1 MTRSLMTPTFDI
13 GGCLSIMAAVP
24 EHEQAYFLVDN
35 SAIDGAWYQSL
46 EPSTAMTYSPL
57 IHWLNTQSMTW
68 TTLIGQTDIPR
79 DTAFTPVLFAVNTEQ
94 VRRFHHFTQDN
105 AELNTAV
112 SLLISDQPWATLQQ
126 RLKKRIPVEIGGD
139 TFVLRYFDTRLWHE
153 WCQLL
158 TPEQRDLFLS
168 AAGTWWVPDRNGQ
181 WLPYAAQTPVDD
193 PVSTSTSLITL
204 TEQQQAAV
212 SWLGQA
218 DRVGLE
224 LDMYWQEGWK
234 PESTPQQK
242 YQWLSEQIKAA
253 QTWGLE
259 SIEEQTLY
267 STLALRQGDD
277 FARTEVW
284 QKHLQQVQKKE
295 RSLQQILE
303 SDVTL

>member
-1 MTRSLMTPTFDI
+1 MTRSLITPTFDI
-13 GGCLSIMAAVP
+13 GACLSIIATLP
-24 EHEQAYFLVDN
+24 EHAQAYFLVDN
-35 SAIDGAWYQSL
+35 SAIDGMWCQSR
-46 EPSTAMTYSPL
+46 EPDHTLTYSPL
-57 IHWLNTQSMTW
+57 IHWLNTQSMAW

-79 DTAFTPVLFAVNTEQ
+79 DTAFTPVLFAVNAEQ
-94 VRRFHHFTQDN
+94 ARRFHHFAQDN
-105 AELNTAV
+105 AEINTAV
-112 SLLISDQPWATLQQ
+112 SLLISDQPIATLQQ

-168 AAGTWWVPDRNGQ
+168 AATSWWVPNRNGQ
-181 WLPYAAQTPVDD
+181 WVRYAAQTAIID
-193 PVSTSTSLITL
+193 PVTTTAPLITL
-204 TEQQQAAV
+204 TEQQQTAA

-218 DRVGLE
+218 DRVGQE
-224 LDMYWQEGWK
+224 LDTHWQEGWK
-234 PESTPQQK
+234 PDSTPQQK
-242 YQWLSEQIKAA
+242 YQWLVEQIKAA

-259 SIEEQTLY
+259 SIEEQALY

-295 RSLQQILE
+295 RSLQQLLE
-303 SDVTL
+303 SDMTL